1 MTQRCTKLEEA
12 VTTPVLSAKTEMP
25 VYAISEQL
33 VMAGQPQPQDWS
45 QLAAD
50 GFDLVI
56 NVRSDPQR
64 AAVQA
69 ERARQAGLDYA
80 HLPVPAYE
88 LEGPHL
94 DEFNRLMTTA
104 LAERRKVLLHCRT
117 ASRTALL
124 WLLKRQVHDGWTQA
138 QAEAEL
144 AAAGYTDDDM
154 EVFQFC
160 SEDFFERCV
169 VPEAPL

>member
-1 MTQRCTKLEEA
+1 MIQRCTKLEEA
-12 VTTPVLSAKTEMP
+12 VTTPILTAQTAVPLYP
-25 VYAISEQL
+25 ISDQF
-33 VMAGQPQPQDWS
+33 VMAGQPQPDDWRR
-45 QLAAD
+45 LAAD

-56 NVRSDPQR
+56 NIRNDPQR

-69 ERARQAGLDYA
+69 ESARQAGLDYV
-80 HLPVPAYE
+80 HLPIPAYE

-94 DEFNRLMTTA
+94 AEFNQLMTTA

-124 WLLKRQVHDGWTQA
+124 WLLKRQIHDGWTQA

-144 AAAGYTDDDM
+144 AAAGYTDDDL

-169 VPEAPL
+169 APEAPL